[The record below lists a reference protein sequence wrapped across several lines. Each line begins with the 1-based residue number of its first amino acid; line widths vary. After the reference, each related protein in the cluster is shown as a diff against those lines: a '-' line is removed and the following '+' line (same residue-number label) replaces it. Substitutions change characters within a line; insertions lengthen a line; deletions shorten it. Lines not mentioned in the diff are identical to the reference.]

1 MTIALPLLT
10 AYCLNRVRPRRLK
23 RLYDRRDEILETV
36 RSKYLR
42 TGTVAKVTTSR
53 NMAKRAS
60 GANVKKN

>member
-1 MTIALPLLT
+1 M
-10 AYCLNRVRPRRLK
+10 